1 VADHRV
7 TKQFLAERPVVI
19 EAAISPLRRDLPA
32 QTTAEIILEANT
44 CLAAG
49 AGIVHHHHDN
59 RLDVAASTQQ
69 LIDVSEAVLAR
80 YPSALIYTDYLPGR
94 TAIDEYANLQPMVE
108 AGVLRM
114 FAVDPGITTF
124 GSFDAQGLPT
134 RTYTDGLKFSEVH
147 ELCTFAQKQDVP
159 LSLGVFE
166 PGQLRW
172 ILAYEA
178 KVGFPKGTLIK
189 LYFGGRWM
197 VDQVNTPGINFGL
210 PPTTAALNVYLSMM
224 EGSNLAW
231 ITSVFGDAMLDSP
244 IARYTLERGGHL
256 RVGIEDAAGQTSL
269 TNAEMVTAAIALA
282 TEVGRPVAN
291 QTATLSALGPSHAG

>member
-1 VADHRV
+1 MVTGA
-7 TKQFLAERPVVI
+7 TKQELASSPVVI
-19 EAAISPLRRDLPA
+19 EAAISPLRRDIPA
-32 QTTAEIILEANT
+32 QTTAELIAEANS
-44 CLAAG
+44 CLASG
-49 AGIVHHHHDN
+49 AGIVQHHHDN
-59 RLDVAASTQQ
+59 RLDAAASTQQ
-69 LIDVSEAVLAR
+69 LIDVSEAVLAQH
-80 YPSALIYTDYLPGR
+80 PSALMYTDYLPGR

-124 GSFDAQGLPT
+124 GSLDSEGLPT
-134 RTYTDGLKFSEVH
+134 RTYTDGLKYSEVH
-147 ELCTFAQKQDVP
+147 ELTMFAKKQNVP

-172 ILAYEA
+172 IMAYEA

-197 VDQVNTPGINFGL
+197 VDKVNTLGINFGL
-210 PPTTAALNVYLSMM
+210 PPTTAALDVYLSMM

-244 IARYTLERGGHL
+244 IARHTLERGGHL
-256 RVGIEDAAGQTSL
+256 RVGIEDAAGQTTL
-269 TNAEMVTAAIALA
+269 TNAELVTAAIALA

-291 QTATLSALGPSHAG
+291 GSNTLPALGA

>member
-1 VADHRV
+1 VAVQRA
-7 TKQFLAERPVVI
+7 TRQSLAERPVVI
-19 EAAISPLRRDLPA
+19 EAAISPLRRDIPA
-32 QTTAEIILEANT
+32 QTTTEIILEANA

-59 RLDVAASTQQ
+59 RLDATASTQQ
-69 LIDVSEAVLAR
+69 LISVSEAVLAK
-80 YPSALIYTDYLPGR
+80 YPSALMYTDYLRGR
-94 TAIDEYANLQPMVE
+94 TAEDEYANLSPMVE

-124 GSFDAQGLPT
+124 GSLDSEGLPT

-147 ELCTFAQKQDVP
+147 ELTTFAKKQNVP

-172 ILAYEA
+172 IIAYEA

-210 PPTTAALNVYLSMM
+210 PPTTEALEVYLSMM
-224 EGSNLAW
+224 EGSKLSW
-231 ITSVFGDAMLDSP
+231 ITSVFGDAILDSP
-244 IARYTLERGGHL
+244 IARYTLELGGHL
-256 RVGIEDAAGQTSL
+256 RVGIEDAAGQTTL
-269 TNAEMVTAAIALA
+269 TNAELVTASIALA

-291 QTATLSALGPSHAG
+291 GSNTLPALGA

>member
-1 VADHRV
+1 VASSTV
-7 TKQFLAERPVVI
+7 LKQDLARKPVVV
-19 EAAISPLRRDLPA
+19 EAAISPLRRDIPA
-32 QTTAEIILEANT
+32 QTTDEIIQEANA

-59 RLDVAASTQQ
+59 RLDAQASTQQ
-69 LIDVSEAVLAR
+69 LIDVSEAVLAN
-80 YPSALIYTDYLPGR
+80 YPWALIYTDYLPGR

-124 GSFDAQGLPT
+124 GSLDTEGLPT

-147 ELCTFAQKQDVP
+147 ELITFAKKQKVP

-172 ILAYEA
+172 ILSYEA

-197 VDQVNTPGINFGL
+197 VDQINTPGINFGL
-210 PPTTAALNVYLSMM
+210 PPTTAALDVYLSMM

-231 ITSVFGDAMLDSP
+231 ITSVFGDSMLDSP
-244 IARYTLERGGHL
+244 IARHTLERGGHL
-256 RVGIEDAAGQTSL
+256 RVGVEDAAGQTAL
-269 TNAEMVTAAIALA
+269 TNAELVTAAIALA
-282 TEVGRPVAN
+282 NEVGRPIAN
-291 QTATLSALGPSHAG
+291 GTATLTALGA

>member
-1 VADHRV
+1 VRENNLGTNNAV
-7 TKQFLAERPVVI
+7 EGAPVVI

-32 QTTAEIILEANT
+32 QTTAELISEANS

-59 RLDVAASTQQ
+59 RLDPTASAQQ
-69 LIDVSEAVLAR
+69 MINVSEAVLSS

-94 TAIDEYANLQPMVE
+94 TAIDEYAHLQPIVE

-124 GSFDAQGLPT
+124 GSVDAEGLPI

-147 ELCTFAQKQDVP
+147 ELTMFAQQQHVP

-172 ILAYEA
+172 IMAYEA
-178 KVGFPKGTLIK
+178 KVGFPKGSLIK

-197 VDQVNTPGINFGL
+197 VDQINTPGINFGL
-210 PPTTAALNVYLSMM
+210 PPTKAALDVYRSMM
-224 EGSNLAW
+224 EGSKLAW
-231 ITSVFGDAMLDSP
+231 ITSVFGDSMLDSP
-244 IARYTLERGGHL
+244 IARYTLECGGHL

-269 TNAEMVTAAIALA
+269 TNAELVTAAVDLA
-282 TEVGRPVAN
+282 YEVGRPISRPEE
-291 QTATLSALGPSHAG
+291 TLSTLGG